1 MGPPA
6 PRAEADSTEIKNAKP
21 MKRITR
27 IVTCIT
33 FTALLIGCGPQ
44 KDAERLVDQFI
55 EQNAIE
61 PTAIQDVTYLRID
74 STKMISDS
82 LIEAMQQRSH
92 ELFKEEIDY
101 PVKSKGNKLYFIR
114 MKFTYKGDTLRHTF
128 YIDETL
134 EHIVAFK

>member
-1 MGPPA
+1 
-6 PRAEADSTEIKNAKP
+6 

-33 FTALLIGCGPQ
+33 FAVLLMGCGPQ

-55 EQNAIE
+55 KQYAVE
-61 PTAIQDVTYLRID
+61 PAAIQDVTYLRLD
-74 STKMISDS
+74 STKQISDS
-82 LIEAMQQRSH
+82 LIEAMQQHSH
-92 ELFKEEIDY
+92 ELFKEGIDY

>member
-1 MGPPA
+1 
-6 PRAEADSTEIKNAKP
+6 

-33 FTALLIGCGPQ
+33 FAVLLMGCGPQ

-61 PTAIQDVTYLRID
+61 PTAMQDVTYLRID

-92 ELFKEEIDY
+92 ELFKDGIDY
-101 PVKSKGNKLYFIR
+101 PVKSKGNKLYYIR
-114 MKFTYKGDTLRHTF
+114 MKFTYKGDTLRQTF
-128 YIDETL
+128 YIDEAL